1 MRLRPGVAV
10 SAFLA
15 AVSCVRPLLSMRIM
29 SRFIL
34 ISIKLQ
40 SHTHTHP
47 PLTPCWTELLQL
59 IE

>member
-47 PLTPCWTELLQL
+47 PPHPLLGQAAAAD
-59 IE
+59 